1 MLYNFSTLSLT
12 LAARAV
18 NSYMQHPQSSLPQVR
33 ISMPRDNFEVSDRR
47 NANFFMV
54 FNDLYDRFAAQ
65 LGPYGLA
72 VYMGLCRYA
81 NRRDECWPSHGRIAA
96 DTGMSRRQVLR
107 EVAKL
112 EALQLVEI
120 HRRKNAPH
128 LYILLD
134 SCDTQSHREC
144 DTQSHRCDSQS
155 HKQNTKTRKS
165 PDKVNKKEERRNYR
179 PAEYADIILG

>member
-1 MLYNFSTLSLT
+1 
-12 LAARAV
+12 
-18 NSYMQHPQSSLPQVR
+18 
-33 ISMPRDNFEVSDRR
+33 MPRNDDFEISDRR
-47 NANFFMV
+47 STNFFMV
-54 FNDLYDRFAAQ
+54 FNDLYDRFGAK

-107 EVAKL
+107 EIVKL
-112 EALQLVEI
+112 ESLKLIEV
-120 HRRKNAPH
+120 HRRKHTVH

-134 SCDTQSHREC
+134 SCDTQSHLPC
-144 DTQSHRCDSQS
+144 DTQSHRCDTQS
-155 HKQNTKTRKS
+155 HKQNKKTRNT
-165 PDKVNKKEERRNYR
+165 PTRVNKKEERTYR